1 MKWGSRVLAFILAVG
16 LLVLTLAADQK
27 WHVLLDQKWH

>member
-16 LLVLTLAADQK
+16 LLVLTIAAEIK
-27 WHVLLDQKWH
+27 WH